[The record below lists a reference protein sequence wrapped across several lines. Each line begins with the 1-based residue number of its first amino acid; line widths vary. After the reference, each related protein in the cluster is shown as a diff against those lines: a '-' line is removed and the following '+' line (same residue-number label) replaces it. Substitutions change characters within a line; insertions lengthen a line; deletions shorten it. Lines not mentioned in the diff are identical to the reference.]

1 MTSYRVR
8 PRFKQL
14 TQQTIQE
21 VNQELETELGN
32 TTNCAGQVMEHIIIL
47 KIPEK
52 ERHFWSPELSIN
64 LEETEEGTIIRG
76 LYGPNPTVWTMFM
89 FAYIGIGIMAM
100 FALMVAITNIMLEK
114 GYLFVFIFSG
124 LCIAGLGLYLIA
136 QFGQKM
142 GVEQTFTLH
151 HFFEET
157 IHDKIH
163 IT

>member
-14 TQQTIQE
+14 SQQTVQE
-21 VNQELETELGN
+21 INQEFEDFLENTEA
-32 TTNCAGQVMEHIIIL
+32 CVGQVMEQTVIL
-47 KIPEK
+47 RIPEK
-52 ERHFWSPELSIN
+52 ERHFWSPELAIN
-64 LEETEEGTIIRG
+64 LEETEKGTIIRG

-100 FALMVAITNIMLEK
+100 FALMVALTNIMLEK

-124 LCIAGLGLYLIA
+124 LCIAGLALYLIA

-157 IHDKIH
+157 IHNKVH
-163 IT
+163 IS